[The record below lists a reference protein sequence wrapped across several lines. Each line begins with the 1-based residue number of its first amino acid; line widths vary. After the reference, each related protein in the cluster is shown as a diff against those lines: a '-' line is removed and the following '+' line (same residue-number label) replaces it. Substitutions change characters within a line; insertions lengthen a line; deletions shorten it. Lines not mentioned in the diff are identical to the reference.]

1 MNWMLI
7 ALPLYTVLVIL
18 VCLKIVYDTRT
29 NTKALAY
36 LLVTIFLPVLG
47 AIFYFSFGINYR
59 KHKMYSKKIN
69 NNKDLIEKIKRQIAL
84 PAEYPWHS
92 NVIDIQR
99 NKELAKLVADNNQS
113 PITGKNKLTL
123 LINGENKFPEVVA
136 ALQKATH
143 HIHLEYYIYSDHHI
157 GNLIKEILISK
168 AKQGVQVRFIYDAF
182 GSHSMGNKII
192 KELKNGGVQVFP
204 FYKILFWQFA
214 NRLNYR
220 NHRKII
226 VIDGSTAFVGGIN
239 VSDQYINKGAP
250 LGKLF
255 WRDTHMR
262 IDGPG
267 TYYLQYLFMCDWDFC
282 SGEQI
287 EPDPSFFCLDGHGD
301 ADSIMQIVASGPD
314 SDDPVIMF
322 SIIQAINLA
331 KEEILITSP
340 YFIPGESVVDALTV
354 AALSGISVKLLVPGI
369 SDSRFINAA
378 ACSYYSD
385 LLEAGVEIFR
395 YNKGFVHAKTLV
407 ADSSI
412 SIVGT
417 ANMDYRSFELNF
429 EVNCLI
435 YDQGFSQSLRNIFYT
450 DIQDATQLNK
460 DQWNAR
466 PLLNQL
472 FEKVARL
479 LSPLL

>member
-7 ALPLYTVLVIL
+7 ALSLYTVLVIL

-36 LLVTIFLPVLG
+36 LLVTIFIPVFG

-69 NNKDLIEKIKRQIAL
+69 TNKDLIEKIKKQIAL

-92 NVIDIQR
+92 EVADIQR

-123 LINGENKFPEVVA
+123 LINGENKFPEVIA
-136 ALQKATH
+136 ALNKATH
-143 HIHLEYYIYSDHHI
+143 HIHLEYYIYVDDQI
-157 GNLIKEILISK
+157 GNLIKEILIKK

-182 GSHSMGNKII
+182 GSHSMGRKLIN
-192 KELKNGGVQVFP
+192 ELKNGGVQVFP

-226 VIDGSTAFVGGIN
+226 VIDGSVAFVGGIN
-239 VSDQYINKGAP
+239 ISDQYINSSES
-250 LGKLF
+250 LNKLF

-262 IDGPG
+262 IEGPG

-287 EPDPSFFCLDGHGD
+287 EPDPSFFCPNSQED
-301 ADSIMQIVASGPD
+301 ADSIIQIVASGPD

-331 KEEILITSP
+331 KKEILITSP

-354 AALSGISVKLLVPGI
+354 AALSGISVKLLVPGK

-378 ACSYYSD
+378 ASSYYSD
-385 LLEAGVEIFR
+385 LLEAGVEIYR

-407 ADSSI
+407 TDSSI

-435 YDQGFSQSLRNIFYT
+435 YDPGFSQSLRNIFYN
-450 DIQDATQLNK
+450 DIKDATQLNK

-466 PLLNQL
+466 PLLKQL